1 MRILVIADTHIPVT
15 AKQLPRIVIEE
26 AKQCDCCI
34 HAGDIISIA
43 AFNAL
48 SQLTKTY
55 AVLGNMDNVE
65 LQGKL
70 AYKTIL
76 AFDSIRLGLIHGRG
90 TPSGLIEYIKKEFAA
105 EMKSIDMFIF
115 GHTHYPFN
123 KEIDGKI
130 YFNPGSPTDK
140 IFAPYCSYGIVEIQ
154 GKTVTRSIVEIPLK
168 DSDK

>member
-1 MRILVIADTHIPVT
+1 VRILVIADTHIPVT
-15 AKQLPRIVIEE
+15 AKQLPRVVVEE

-43 AFNAL
+43 AFHAL
-48 SQLTKTY
+48 SQLIKTH

-70 AYKTIL
+70 PYKTIL

-90 TPSGLIEYIKKEFAA
+90 SPSNLIEYIKKEFVA
-105 EMKSIDMFIF
+105 EMKDIDMFIF
-115 GHTHYPFN
+115 GHSHYPLN
-123 KEIDGKI
+123 KEIDGKV

-140 IFAPYCSYGIVEIQ
+140 IYAPYCSYGILEIQ
-154 GKTVTRSIVEIPLK
+154 GKTIKRSIIEIPLQG
-168 DSDK
+168 DDT